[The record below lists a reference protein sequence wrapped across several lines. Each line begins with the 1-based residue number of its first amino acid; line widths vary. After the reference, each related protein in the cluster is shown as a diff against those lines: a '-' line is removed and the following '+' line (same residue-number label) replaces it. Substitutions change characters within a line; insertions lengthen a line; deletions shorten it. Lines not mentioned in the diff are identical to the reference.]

1 MSVKLNDLSPA
12 DLEKL
17 KQELAADKAAEAAKQ
32 KKRAAEYETSRNKRV
47 RSIVG
52 KAEALKSKL
61 QEFKD
66 LVSEEMQAQQEELNE
81 YGLIKTSS
89 KGGFQV
95 LSKDG
100 SMKVVRTR
108 DTDPK
113 WNETSLKGTE
123 ILKGFLETKVKF
135 RQTDKS
141 FFEMFMDFLSRNDKG
156 ELEYSKVMLFLKYE
170 SSFED
175 HEWKEGLRLLK
186 EGYSIE
192 FKKYSYEFYIKDQEG
207 KFQRIPLNFSQL

>member
-1 MSVKLNDLSPA
+1 MSVELKDLSQDQIDA
-12 DLEKL
+12 L
-17 KQELAADKAAEAAKQ
+17 KKQLASDNAKAEAELKKQ
-32 KKRAAEYETSRNKRV
+32 SLQYEVNRNKRV
-47 RSIVG
+47 RSIIG
-52 KAEALKSKL
+52 KAESIKIKL

-66 LVSEEMQAQQEELNE
+66 FVSEEMQIQQEELNE
-81 YGLIKTSS
+81 LGTIKKSS
-89 KGGFQV
+89 KGGFQI

-113 WNETSLKGTE
+113 WNETALKGTE
-123 ILKGFLETKVKF
+123 ILKDFLETKVKF

-156 ELEYSKVMLFLKYE
+156 ELEYAKVMLFLKYE
-170 SSFED
+170 ASFKD
-175 HEWKEGLRLLK
+175 PEWKEGLRLLR

-192 FKKYSYEFYIKDQEG
+192 FKKFSYEFYIKDKEE

>member
-1 MSVKLNDLSPA
+1 MSVTLKDLSPA
-12 DLEKL
+12 DIEKL
-17 KQELAADKAAEAAKQ
+17 KQDLAADKAVEAAEQ
-32 KKRAAEYETSRNKRV
+32 KKKAAEYETSRNKRV
-47 RSIVG
+47 RSIIG

-66 LVSEEMQAQQEELNE
+66 LVSEEMQIQQEELNE

-113 WNETSLKGTE
+113 WNETALKGTE
-123 ILKGFLETKVKF
+123 ILKNFLETKVKY
-135 RQTDKS
+135 RQSDKS
-141 FFEMFMDFLSRNDKG
+141 LFEIFMDFLSRNAQG

-170 SSFED
+170 NNFVD
-175 HEWKEGLRLLK
+175 PEWKEGLRLLR

-192 FKKYSYEFYIKDQEG
+192 FKKFSYEFYSKDKEG